1 MGLILTPVLSFLK
14 LIPIWVW
21 VVVACLAW
29 GGYQRHR
36 ANSVAAEY
44 QQAQAKAATERET
57 ALALTVQETA
67 RRLAA
72 QQEATNE
79 AEKKSIKAVGDA
91 AAARTAAARLRD
103 KLAALDASGGA
114 ASAPAAFASQ
124 AGRVADILARC
135 ADEYTKVAGV
145 ADRSIIAGLAC
156 EQSYKALGK

>member
-1 MGLILTPVLSFLK
+1 MGLVLAPVLNVLR

-29 GGYQRHR
+29 GGWQRHR
-36 ANSVAAEY
+36 ATSVAAEY

-103 KLAALDASGGA
+103 KLAAVNANAGASG
-114 ASAPAAFASQ
+114 ASAAGGGS
-124 AGRVADILARC
+124 AGRVADLLARC
-135 ADEYTKVAGV
+135 ADRYTDVAGV
-145 ADRSIIAGLAC
+145 ADRAIIAGLAC